1 MEEPIL
7 LLCQNRATYNLSA
20 MSYHE
25 FYAAT
30 AHVDEIYEWQSP

>member
-1 MEEPIL
+1 MEAPIL